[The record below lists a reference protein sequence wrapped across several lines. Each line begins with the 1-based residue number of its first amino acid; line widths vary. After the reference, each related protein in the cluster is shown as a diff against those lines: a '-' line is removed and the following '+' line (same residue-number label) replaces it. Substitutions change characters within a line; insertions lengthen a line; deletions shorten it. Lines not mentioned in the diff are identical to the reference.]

1 MTIDWSG
8 LWVDTRHARFQL
20 QTVNHHD
27 AMKRFPLTAL
37 LVSLLA
43 AAAHVAL
50 AADKKS
56 PEGKSILTPDVLKT
70 TRLHVGPK
78 PSGEFKVVEVKDQ
91 PFQQA
96 INARVKERPDNPWTV
111 QISTLTTQAVKAG
124 DVVLV
129 SFYVRTIES
138 KNPENKGHFT
148 VFFGVPEG
156 PEQTVGM
163 EVDAGAKWTKV
174 QIPATVAADYEAG
187 KSMLNLDLG
196 YEPQVLEFA
205 DIKLLHYGR
214 AVKESELPRS
224 GT

>member
-1 MTIDWSG
+1 MNKILSS
-8 LWVDTRHARFQL
+8 
-20 QTVNHHD
+20 
-27 AMKRFPLTAL
+27 M
-37 LVSLLA
+37 LVVLLA
-43 AAAHVAL
+43 GVLVHAAEKAL
-50 AADKKS
+50 PA
-56 PEGKSILTPDVLKT
+56 GKSILTPDLLKT
-70 TRLHVGPK
+70 TRLQVGPK
-78 PSGEFKVVEVKDQ
+78 PSGEFKIVEVKDQ

-96 INARVKERPDNPWTV
+96 IHARVKEKPENPWTV

-124 DVVLV
+124 EVVLV

-138 KNPENKGHFT
+138 KNEGGKGHFT

-156 PEQTVGM
+156 PEQTVGL

-205 DIKLLHYGR
+205 DLKLLHYGR
-214 AVKESELPRS
+214 SLKESDLPRS
-224 GT
+224 GL

>member
-1 MTIDWSG
+1 
-8 LWVDTRHARFQL
+8 
-20 QTVNHHD
+20 
-27 AMKRFPLTAL
+27 MKRYSLPVLFVAL
-37 LVSLLA
+37 LT
-43 AAAHVAL
+43 AAAHVVP
-50 AADKKS
+50 AADKKI

-78 PSGEFKVVEVKDQ
+78 PSGEFKVVDVKDQ
-91 PFQQA
+91 PFKQA
-96 INARVKERPDNPWTV
+96 INARVKERPENPWTV
-111 QISTLTTQAVKAG
+111 QISTLTMQAVKAG

-138 KNPENKGHFT
+138 KNEGGKGHFT

-196 YEPQVLEFA
+196 YEPQALEFA

-214 AVKESELPRS
+214 TVKEDDLPRS
-224 GT
+224 GI